1 MNDDFT
7 KGKKGSKFIKD
18 LEQKLN
24 EKGYEL
30 VSHEF
35 GSRKKHGTITVKN
48 PETEETIQTTFSPQG
63 TPRALQNTV
72 SNIIGKFKGRGR
84 RGQGA
89 FKLSLDGPQKEEW
102 FGVLKAKRMTA
113 IAIEAFN
120 AVMADGQERTMSV
133 ILSEIKYWFQQN
145 RPESAQG
152 YIPTRD
158 QLTQYIRKR
167 KDIQKETKRNTPFYR
182 KV

>member
-1 MNDDFT
+1 MSDIIR
-7 KGKKGSKFIKD
+7 KKGAKFIKQ
-18 LEQKLN
+18 LEKQLN
-24 EKGYEL
+24 ERGYEL
-30 VSHEF
+30 VSYEF

-48 PETEETIQTTFSPQG
+48 PETQEIVESTFSPKS
-63 TPRALQNTV
+63 TPRAVKNIV
-72 SNIIGKFKGRGR
+72 SQISGMFKGRKR
-84 RGQGA
+84 RGQGE

-102 FGVLKAKRMTA
+102 FGVLKAKKMTA

-145 RPESAQG
+145 RPDSAQG
-152 YIPTRD
+152 YIPNRN
-158 QLTQYIRKR
+158 QLGQHISKR
-167 KDIQKETKRNTPFYR
+167 RDIQKEKRRDTLFYR